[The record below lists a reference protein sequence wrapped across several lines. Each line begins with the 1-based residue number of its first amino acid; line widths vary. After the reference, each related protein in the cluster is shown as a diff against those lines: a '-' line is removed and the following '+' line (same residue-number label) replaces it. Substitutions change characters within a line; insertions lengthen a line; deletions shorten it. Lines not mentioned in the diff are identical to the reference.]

1 MLSAVTF
8 IEATTLPQEQCA
20 VTKSEFLANFAEE
33 FRNGLLSLFIGIGGA
48 VIAFKKMSKQYS
60 KDDLDETKSKTE
72 KGVLDMIYERLQE
85 LEKINRGLMVEL
97 ESLREENRQFR
108 TQNEEMRA
116 EVQKLKK
123 FIELNFAPTYE

>member
-1 MLSAVTF
+1 M
-8 IEATTLPQEQCA
+8 
-20 VTKSEFLANFAEE
+20 EFLAS
-33 FRNGLLSLFIGIGGA
+33 LSEDIRTILISIFVGIGGT
-48 VIAFKKMSKQYS
+48 VIGFKKMMKQYS
-60 KDDLDETKSKTE
+60 KDDLDDTKSKTE

>member
-1 MLSAVTF
+1 M
-8 IEATTLPQEQCA
+8 
-20 VTKSEFLANFAEE
+20 EFLANFAEE